1 MKKKLLALA
10 CALCL
15 CVSLAGCTLST
26 PASVGSIGE
35 IEIPAG
41 IYLLAQY
48 QAYQNALSAANT
60 NQQSMTAARYLKQQ
74 IPLTEDG
81 QPDAAANA
89 LPAATATPDPS
100 AASGSSSEAAEA
112 TPEPAVTPAPTPDDT
127 RWVTVSDYVAGE
139 TRRSLQYY
147 AAVETRFAQLGGEL
161 TAEEITQADSYA
173 QQLWDNYGDTYTAN
187 GIGLNTVRQY
197 EYNYFK
203 AIRLLT
209 LVYGAEG
216 ETPVSDETLTG
227 HLQQDM
233 FYGYYVVVPMYNTS
247 TFAFADDTQTADMLT
262 AAQQIVDAYTALQQ
276 GGSAG
281 GEGVADE
288 PKEPA
293 AGEAGAEDGGSSSGS
308 QALLANFYTALE
320 QGLPTVYS
328 VLGGEYD
335 PSSQLSGDL
344 GSNLFTRSELES
356 SFSEEAQQVVTGL
369 QFGEAAAVQYN
380 ALSLII
386 FVRADPLES
395 HELEDLR
402 SSILNDMKGE
412 ELSESLYAYGA
423 DELADHLDAAA
434 MNKLPAKKIASA
446 G

>member
-15 CVSLAGCTLST
+15 CISLAGCTLST

-48 QAYQNALSAANT
+48 QAYQNAVSAANA
-60 NQQSMTAARYLKQQ
+60 NQKSMTAAQYLKQQ

-100 AASGSSSEAAEA
+100 AASGSSSQAAQA
-112 TPEPAVTPAPTPDDT
+112 TPEPTATPAPTPDDT
-127 RWVTVSDYVAGE
+127 RWVTVGEYVAGE
-139 TRRSLQYY
+139 VRRSLQYY

-161 TAEEITQADSYA
+161 TAEETAQADSYA
-173 QQLWDNYGDTYTAN
+173 QQLWENYGDTYTAN
-187 GIGLNTVRQY
+187 GIGLNTIRQY

-216 ETPVSDETLTG
+216 ETPVSDEALTG

-233 FYGYYVVVPMYNTS
+233 FYGYYVIVPMYNTS
-247 TFAFADDTQTADMLT
+247 TFAFADATQTADMLT
-262 AAQQIVDAYTALQQ
+262 AAQQIVDAYAALQAN
-276 GGSAG
+276 GSAAG
-281 GEGVADE
+281 DAAAAEDATAD
-288 PKEPA
+288 
-293 AGEAGAEDGGSSSGS
+293 GAEAADGAASSGS

-335 PSSQLSGDL
+335 PASQLSGDL
-344 GSNLFTRSELES
+344 GSNLFTRSELENN
-356 SFSEEAQQVVTGL
+356 FSEEAMQAVTSLQV
-369 QFGEAAAVQYN
+369 GEATAVQYN

-386 FVRADPLES
+386 FVRADPLEG
-395 HELEDLR
+395 HDLEDLR
-402 SSILNDMKGE
+402 AAILNDMKGE

-423 DELADHLDAAA
+423 DELANHLETSA
-434 MNKLPAKKIASA
+434 MNRLPAKKIASA